1 MDNSFDILQAPID
14 VSTSA
19 EESFTR
25 LVEEYAIS
33 MHGIAASISV
43 CTLVNVMKIDRNQR
57 EP

>member
-1 MDNSFDILQAPID
+1 MFLLDILQAPID
-14 VSTSA
+14 VSTPA

-33 MHGIAASISV
+33 RHRIAASVSV
-43 CTLVNVMKIDRNQR
+43 CTLVNVIKLDRNQR